1 LIDLQRRLVEVGRI
15 RMGEKGPKGEPR
27 RLEKWRLT
35 SSDLERLQAAADLY
49 GGKPVAWDAQP
60 GQYELYTDTDQLP
73 IMLLPGQTLSQ
84 WYELWS
90 GGGAQRR
97 CDGKR
102 EVLTDSECICAGEE
116 GERKCKP
123 TTRLNVLL
131 PDVPGLGCWRLES
144 HGWNAAVE
152 LAGTAQFLEQASAR
166 GQMLPARLRIEHR
179 RQVKD
184 GQTRHYNVPIIDI
197 DVPLRTALAAANG
210 VPEAQLE
217 VAEARRLAAV
227 PSTVAAIVAEVEK
240 PAPAPKMTSRSAPP
254 IPEDDVEF
262 DEAPIEVEGSPPSLT
277 SPSTAEADTSE
288 QAGLPSPATG
298 QASTASEPAPA
309 PAEVIYAN
317 ERQRRLLFATATEHG
332 VDHDELKKI
341 VDEVTGQD
349 STAKIPKSEFT
360 AVLNVV
366 MARQP

>member
-1 LIDLQRRLVEVGRI
+1 
-15 RMGEKGPKGEPR
+15 
-27 RLEKWRLT
+27 LEKWRLT
-35 SSDLERLQAAADLY
+35 SSDLERLAAAAELY
-49 GGKPVAWDAQP
+49 GGKPVPWDAQP

-102 EVLTDSECICAGEE
+102 EVLTDSDCICLGEE

-152 LAGTAQFLEQASAR
+152 LAGTAQFLEQATDR
-166 GQMLPARLRIEHR
+166 GQMLPARLRIERR

-184 GQTRHYNVPIIDI
+184 GQTRHFNVPIIDI

-210 VPEAQLE
+210 VPEARLE
-217 VAEARRLAAV
+217 VAEARRLAAA
-227 PSTVAAIVAEVEK
+227 PTTVAAAVAEVER

-254 IPEDDVEF
+254 LPADDELGFEDEPVAVEG
-262 DEAPIEVEGSPPSLT
+262 GSPPSFTLPEVVDKPGPASEV
-277 SPSTAEADTSE
+277 SPSPPD
-288 QAGLPSPATG
+288 
-298 QASTASEPAPA
+298 PAPA
-309 PAEVIYAN
+309 VPDVIYAS
-317 ERQRRLLFATATEHG
+317 ERQRRLLFATAGEHG
-332 VDHDELKKI
+332 VNHAELKAI
-341 VDEVTGQD
+341 VTEVTGQD

-360 AVLNVV
+360 AVLNIV
-366 MARQP
+366 MARQG